1 MSILCPDPR
10 VLATLPPVQKL
21 TLLLLDK
28 SQQSPAHSGP
38 APLRRHLVGE
48 KEIKQNQ
55 AELLID
61 IASLAAP

>member
-10 VLATLPPVQKL
+10 VLATHPPVQQL

-28 SQQSPAHSGP
+28 SQQSLAHSCP
-38 APLRRHLVGE
+38 ALLRRHLMGE
-48 KEIKQNQ
+48 NKNQ

-61 IASLAAP
+61 IASPAAP